1 MGTAEERQDK
11 ALAEAIRA
19 LGKAEFPALLS
30 NFLRQCAEFDNL
42 IIILYKDKHM
52 PTVLHREYKDAIV
65 YGAMDSEYITSNFV
79 LDPFYE
85 AHVKGVES
93 GLYRLFDLAPDR
105 FRQTSY
111 FKIYYE
117 KTTLVDEIAAF
128 VKMDSGVT
136 ITACMGTDRSSGR
149 MFTKSQFA
157 ALNRHVAVITSLI
170 DMNWRQFQPVPVSP
184 KVADTTVIER
194 LRDQLSAV
202 KHIKLSARQAEV
214 ALLILQGHSSGSIS
228 LILGISA
235 NTVKVFRKQ
244 LYAKCSLSSQ
254 AELFALIVPILFANS
269 PDAPRI

>member
-1 MGTAEERQDK
+1 MTTAEERQDK
-11 ALAEAIRA
+11 ALAAAIRT
-19 LGKAEFPALLS
+19 LGKDEFPALLS

-42 IIILYKDKHM
+42 IVIRYKDQHI

-65 YGAMDSEYITSNFV
+65 YGAMDSEYITGNFV

-85 AHVKGVES
+85 AHIKGVES
-93 GLYRLFDLAPDR
+93 GIYRLFDLAPDR
-105 FRQTSY
+105 FRQTTY

-117 KTTLVDEIAAF
+117 KTTLVDEVAAF

-170 DMNWRQFQPVPVSP
+170 EINWRQFQPAPISP
-184 KVADTTVIER
+184 AIAEMPVIER

-202 KHIKLSARQAEV
+202 KGIRLSARQAEV
-214 ALLILQGHSSGSIS
+214 ALLILQGHSSGSIA

-235 NTVKVFRKQ
+235 NTIKVFRKQ
-244 LYAKCSLSSQ
+244 LYARCSLSSQ
-254 AELFALIVPILFANS
+254 AELFAMIVPILFSARTDV
-269 PDAPRI
+269 PQK

>member
-1 MGTAEERQDK
+1 MTTAEERQDK

-19 LGKAEFPALLS
+19 LGRDAFPAVLS

-42 IIILYKDKHM
+42 IVILYQDQHT
-52 PTVLHREYKDAIV
+52 PTVLYREYKDAIV
-65 YGAMDSEYITSNFV
+65 YGAMDSEYITGNFV

-85 AHVKGVES
+85 AHMQGVES

-111 FKIYYE
+111 FKLYYE

-128 VKMDSGVT
+128 VKLGSGIT

-149 MFTKSQFA
+149 VFTKSQFV

-170 DMNWRQFQPVPVSP
+170 DINWRQFQPAPLTRPAASTPV
-184 KVADTTVIER
+184 VER
-194 LRDQLSAV
+194 LMDQLSAV
-202 KHIKLSARQAEV
+202 KSIRLSARQAEV
-214 ALLILQGHSSGSIS
+214 ALLILQGHSSGSIA

-254 AELFALIVPILFANS
+254 AELFALIVPILS
-269 PDAPRI
+269 STLSGITQT